1 MEDHKPYWA
10 VLNGGFMTLYY
21 DPNMVQAPKDS
32 FDMSRVKDVNMK
44 SKDEITFTAW
54 IKSDSREE
62 TMTYKFD
69 DSQLAFDW
77 FNMIQSWRSAYHITV
92 DNMVK
97 IPLTVEFEI
106 NDIRKGC

>member
-1 MEDHKPYWA
+1 
-10 VLNGGFMTLYY
+10 MTLYY